1 MSSLADRPTTD
12 AASSPP
18 PWPRFLLCGDAAL
31 TVELGEAVDRRIS
44 AKVVRLHRHLN
55 ARPLLG
61 VRETLP
67 AFRSLLVRYDPR
79 ETSPDALEQALG
91 AIIAGLS
98 DELLPARR
106 WTLPVCYAPE
116 FGFDLAEVAEH
127 CGLPADEVVAAQAD
141 ATYYVY
147 MLGFLPGH
155 PYMGDLPASLHMPRR
170 KEPRT
175 RVPQG
180 SLAIATSYAI
190 IYPLDCPGGWNV
202 IGRTPVRMFDASAPE
217 PALLAPG
224 DEVRFEPITLAEY
237 ETLAASG
244 RGARLEAGQ

>member
-1 MSSLADRPTTD
+1 MTD
-12 AASSPP
+12 AASSP

-31 TVELGEAVDRRIS
+31 TVELGEAVDRRVS
-44 AKVVRLHRHLN
+44 AKVVRLHRHLSSH
-55 ARPLLG
+55 PLPG
-61 VRETLP
+61 VCETLP
-67 AFRSLLVRYDPR
+67 AFRSLLLRYDPR
-79 ETSPDALEQALG
+79 ATSPEVLEEALA
-91 AIIAGLS
+91 AIIAGMS
-98 DELLPARR
+98 DEPLPARR
-106 WTLPVCYAPE
+106 WTLPVCYAAE
-116 FGFDLAEVAEH
+116 FGLDLAEVAEH
-127 CGLPADEVVAAQAD
+127 CSLSPDEVIGAQAE

-202 IGRTPVRMFDASAPE
+202 IGRTPAPMFDASAAE

-224 DEVRFEPITLAEY
+224 DEVRFVPITLAEY
-237 ETLAASG
+237 EKLAASG
-244 RGARLEAGQ
+244 GGARLEAGE